1 MRGRRSRR
9 SREPWGESSAL
20 HPNTQGPPPGRCPHP
35 LDVRGVGMSGRA
47 QEVVVVRTAH
57 MAVVMRMAVVMH
69 MAVVIHMAVVMRRGP
84 SVMGHA
90 GFWE

>member
-1 MRGRRSRR
+1 M
-9 SREPWGESSAL
+9 
-20 HPNTQGPPPGRCPHP
+20 
-35 LDVRGVGMSGRA
+35 
-47 QEVVVVRTAH
+47 VRTAH